1 MVKTNDLEI
10 YSTFNE
16 RKAIVVER
24 FNKTLK
30 KNKID
35 KQFTVQGNSVWYNI
49 LDDLVDKYN
58 DTKHS
63 SIM

>member
-1 MVKTNDLEI
+1 MVKTNNLEI

-16 RKAIVVER
+16 RNAVVIER

-30 KNKID
+30 KNMMY
-35 KQFTVQGNSVWYNI
+35 KQFTVKGNSVWYNI

-58 DTKHS
+58 DTAN
-63 SIM
+63 IVQ